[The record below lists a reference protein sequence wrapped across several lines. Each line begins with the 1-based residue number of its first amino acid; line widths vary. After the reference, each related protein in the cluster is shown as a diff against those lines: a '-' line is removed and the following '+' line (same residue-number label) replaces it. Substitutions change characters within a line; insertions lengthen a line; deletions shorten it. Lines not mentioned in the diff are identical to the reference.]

1 MDLTASST
9 SWIWAFKS
17 SSSKS
22 NSQSERLS
30 QHDNMGN
37 LNFNLQVAK
46 GGNSLNPFVASAQET
61 GTGTGTASVSSPT
74 ANAASGNIG
83 GSVEDQGFDQGMVTR
98 ARIAHGTIMGLAF
111 ALFFPL
117 GGIII
122 RVLSFRGLIW
132 VHAGLQMLTYTLAL
146 AGMGLGVYIS
156 LKPDNQVCRVLFT
169 SVYPPS
175 FIVLTS
181 SFVSN

>member
-9 SWIWAFKS
+9 SWIWAFKG

-22 NSQSERLS
+22 DSQTASLT
-30 QHDNMGN
+30 QHDIMGN

-46 GGNSLNPFVASAQET
+46 GGNSLNPFIASAQAT
-61 GTGTGTASVSSPT
+61 GSGTASGSTPT
-74 ANAASGNIG
+74 TTAASGNIG
-83 GSVEDQGFDQGMVTR
+83 GSVEDQGFDEGMVTR
-98 ARIAHGTIMGLAF
+98 AKIAHGTIMGLAF
-111 ALFFPL
+111 ALFFPI

-146 AGMGLGVYIS
+146 AGMGLGVYIA
-156 LKPDNQVCRVLFT
+156 LKPDNQVRGLFT
-169 SVYPPS
+169 SH
-175 FIVLTS
+175 S
-181 SFVSN
+181 SFSPLILIYSFVLN

>member
-9 SWIWAFKS
+9 PWIWAFKGS
-17 SSSKS
+17 SPKS
-22 NSQSERLS
+22 DSQTERLD

-46 GGNSLNPFVASAQET
+46 GGNSLNPFVASAQVS
-61 GTGTGTASVSSPT
+61 GSVTASGSSPT
-74 ANAASGNIG
+74 ATAASGDIG
-83 GSVEDQGFDQGMVTR
+83 GSVEDQGFDEGMVTR

-111 ALFFPL
+111 ALFFPI

-132 VHAGLQMLTYTLAL
+132 VHAGLQILTYTLAL
-146 AGMGLGVYIS
+146 VGMGLGVYIA
-156 LKPDNQVCRVLFT
+156 LKPNDQVRSVFFFFFFSST
-169 SVYPPS
+169 SD
-175 FIVLTS
+175 S
-181 SFVSN
+181 SCSSLLLI